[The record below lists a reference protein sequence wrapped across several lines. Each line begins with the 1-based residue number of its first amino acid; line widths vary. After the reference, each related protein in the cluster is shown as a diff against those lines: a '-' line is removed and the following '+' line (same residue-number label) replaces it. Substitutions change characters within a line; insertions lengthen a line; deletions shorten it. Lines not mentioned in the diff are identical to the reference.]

1 MLAVDLT
8 DPSYPTTLVC
18 RLLDVPR
25 SSLYRARNP
34 KKPTCSHDRL
44 VESIE
49 KVILEESGSG
59 SRRVA
64 ERLKKDGWSVGR
76 RLVRRLM
83 KEHSLLCQIKRRWV
97 HTTDSRHGH
106 RRWPNL
112 VKGTQIASIN
122 QVWLS
127 DITYI
132 RLPRGFCYL
141 AIVIDAFSR
150 KVVGWSMSMHIDAAL
165 VIKAL
170 RSAIADRKPQA
181 GWIHHSDQGVQYACS
196 GYIEVI
202 QEAQGTPSM
211 SSKACPYDNAKAE
224 SFFASL
230 KKEEVH
236 LDEYLSFQHAQE
248 RIGTYIDSY
257 YNSSRLHSKLGYNSP
272 QEFEDM
278 IKHTTEDRAA

>member
-25 SSLYRARNP
+25 SSLYRARKP
-34 KKPTCSHDRL
+34 KKPTCNHDKL

-76 RLVRRLM
+76 RLVRHLM
-83 KEHSLLCQIKRRWV
+83 KEHSLLCQIKRKWV
-97 HTTDSRHGH
+97 HTTDSRHGL

-112 VKGTQIASIN
+112 VKGTQITGTN

-132 RLPRGFCYL
+132 RLPRGF
-141 AIVIDAFSR
+141 
-150 KVVGWSMSMHIDAAL
+150 
-165 VIKAL
+165 
-170 RSAIADRKPQA
+170 
-181 GWIHHSDQGVQYACS
+181 
-196 GYIEVI
+196 
-202 QEAQGTPSM
+202 
-211 SSKACPYDNAKAE
+211 
-224 SFFASL
+224 
-230 KKEEVH
+230 
-236 LDEYLSFQHAQE
+236 
-248 RIGTYIDSY
+248 
-257 YNSSRLHSKLGYNSP
+257 
-272 QEFEDM
+272 
-278 IKHTTEDRAA
+278 